1 MCQILEDSLYDQ
13 ESLQCL
19 AASLCRQVRRC
30 VSQVVR
36 ATTAEEEID
45 VEEDTVRSYYKRMCL
60 NIVWTWEQMCST
72 FYGLK

>member
-1 MCQILEDSLYDQ
+1 MCQILGDSLYDQ

-45 VEEDTVRSYYKRMCL
+45 VEEDTVRS
-60 NIVWTWEQMCST
+60 
-72 FYGLK
+72 